1 MRNVLIAGLS
11 IFITQFAI
19 GEPPKNR
26 FDGFS
31 DSEQAYLK
39 RVHGGSG
46 ALAFRSEDPA
56 GFQAWREVART
67 KLKQLLGF
75 ERIVSQTV
83 GHVPSVNLEQ
93 ATWVDGHW
101 RQLGEIETEPGVKVA
116 FWILRPDRDYQKV
129 RPVMIC
135 AHGHDA
141 DGWNT
146 YAGVYRDDQHRA
158 ATEAKQ
164 GDPAVQAVK
173 QGYIAVVPATR
184 GLADAN
190 SVSDINGRH
199 GNRKCRAQLMHC
211 LMGGRTAIGERVWDT
226 KCLLN
231 WMVAE
236 LEGAD
241 VRRIGMLGNS
251 GGGVLT
257 VYVAALDERIVVAH
271 PSCSLTSFTSDS
283 GYIFHCDCCMVP
295 GIKSELADMPDIA
308 ALIIPRDLVVV
319 HGEKDTL
326 HSAISVNRAMK
337 RIETVYSQTGFSS
350 KFFFRWQP
358 LGHRFY
364 PETFWPVMNRVL
376 QID

>member
-1 MRNVLIAGLS
+1 
-11 IFITQFAI
+11 
-19 GEPPKNR
+19 
-26 FDGFS
+26 
-31 DSEQAYLK
+31 
-39 RVHGGSG
+39 
-46 ALAFRSEDPA
+46 
-56 GFQAWREVART
+56 
-67 KLKQLLGF
+67 
-75 ERIVSQTV
+75 
-83 GHVPSVNLEQ
+83 
-93 ATWVDGHW
+93 
-101 RQLGEIETEPGVKVA
+101 
-116 FWILRPDRDYQKV
+116 
-129 RPVMIC
+129 
-135 AHGHDA
+135 
-141 DGWNT
+141 
-146 YAGVYRDDQHRA
+146 
-158 ATEAKQ
+158 
-164 GDPAVQAVK
+164 
-173 QGYIAVVPATR
+173 
-184 GLADAN
+184 
-190 SVSDINGRH
+190 
-199 GNRKCRAQLMHC
+199 
-211 LMGGRTAIGERVWDT
+211 
-226 KCLLN
+226 
-231 WMVAE
+231 MVAE

-271 PSCSLTSFTSDS
+271 PSCSLTSFTSES

-326 HSAISVNRAMK
+326 HSATSVNRAMK